1 MKGGYSVV
9 IATCDRDEPLTRVL
23 EDWSAQTAP
32 PEKVVVVEAGA
43 SGRHGSP
50 KGGDEA
56 NVTRLVS
63 SHKSAARQ
71 RNLGAEEVETE
82 WIAFCDD
89 DVRFPPDFAA
99 MVLEFL
105 AAHPDAVAV
114 SPRMRGASH
123 PCPGRWLRRYY
134 GLQAGFPDETYGGR
148 LFGAGITC
156 YPCWE
161 AQPAPVE
168 ANWLPSTML
177 WMKTEAFRRQKFP
190 DFAGYGFGECASDAS
205 GLARCSTGGR
215 ETVFHG
221 CSGVRAPFHPK
232 RSQSRPFPSWSH
244 GRTQSKT
251 HCQGGDGK
259 GGVGGFLEI
268 LCASHVCHRGSDQGT
283 ALRMGWRNDRPLECM
298 TAGGPASEMTATASS
313 DVPMVVRIGIV
324 TRKSED
330 LRKCLASCVVQTYKP
345 KESSCATIPP
355 MCRRAG

>member
-123 PCPGRWLRRYY
+123 PRPGRWLRRYY

-177 WMKTEAFRRQKFP
+177 WMKTEDFRRQKFP
-190 DFAGYGFGECASDAS
+190 DFAGYSFGEDAH
-205 GLARCSTGGR
+205 LTHRVWRDAAPAGGKLYFMDAP
-215 ETVFHG
+215 EFEHLSIQ
-221 CSGVRAPFHPK
+221 SGVKADRF
-232 RSQSRPFPSWSH
+232 RL
-244 GRTQSKT
+244 GRMAVRNQRRIAREAM
-251 HCQGGDGK
+251 GK
-259 GGVGGFLEI
+259 GVWEVSWKSFVHRMFVTAALIKGRRSGWVG
-268 LCASHVCHRGSDQGT
+268 
-283 ALRMGWRNDRPLECM
+283 
-298 TAGGPASEMTATASS
+298 EM
-313 DVPMVVRIGIV
+313 IGLW
-324 TRKSED
+324 S
-330 LRKCLASCVVQTYKP
+330 A
-345 KESSCATIPP
+345 
-355 MCRRAG
+355 